1 MPSIN
6 LLPQNFKS
14 ERKQRE
20 ESTALSLTS
29 IFLIIITILI
39 CLGIYFKK
47 ETVSGELNLLSMKTE
62 EVEAKI
68 EKEVDKNETL
78 LMESRARSV
87 KKVLSQHPYLS
98 QAVEMI
104 QGKLVDGIYLDD
116 LELSPGK
123 DEHDKT
129 ASLKI
134 GVVARDYGAVIEQV
148 SKWKSSF
155 WIESVEISE
164 ISASKEGKITF
175 STNFKIKKELVLH
188 HEPYWNY
195 GLSLLDSKANR
206 HLKINDYNAVL
217 EKKTARKSESKI
229 KISFSGTAY
238 NKEALVLFK
247 DNLNNDSLM
256 KDVFVSYDLSEKDNF
271 GRIEFNGSAVTD
283 YDHDNSG
290 KE

>member
-6 LLPQNFKS
+6 LLPENFKS

-20 ESTALSLTS
+20 ESTALSLAS
-29 IFLIIITILI
+29 IFLVFVTILI
-39 CLGIYFKK
+39 CLGVYFKK
-47 ETVSGELNLLSMKTE
+47 EAVSGELNLLSMKTE

-68 EKEVDKNETL
+68 EKEVERSETL

-104 QGKLVDGIYLDD
+104 QGRLVDGIYLNDF
-116 LELSPGK
+116 ELSPEK
-123 DEHDKT
+123 NEHDKT
-129 ASLKI
+129 ASLKV
-134 GVVARDYGAVIEQV
+134 GVVARDYDAVIKQV

-164 ISASKEGKITF
+164 ISADKEGKITF
-175 STNFKIKKELVLH
+175 SANFKVKKELVLYRK
-188 HEPYWNY
+188 PYWNY
-195 GLSLLDSKANR
+195 GLALLDSKANR
-206 HLKINDYNAVL
+206 HLKINDYSAVL
-217 EKKTARKSESKI
+217 EKKTAGKNESKI

-247 DNLNNDSLM
+247 DNLNNDSLI
-256 KDVFVSYDLSEKDNF
+256 KDVFVSYDLGKK
-271 GRIEFNGSAVTD
+271 
-283 YDHDNSG
+283 DNSG
-290 KE
+290 KIDFSGSAVMDYDYDNNSKE